1 MHKSHILKCL
11 VNVSMQ
17 ICVVFL
23 RVFFFLGEDV
33 ENMKCV

>member
-17 ICVVFL
+17 ICAVFL
-23 RVFFFLGEDV
+23 RVGLGEDV
-33 ENMKCV
+33 ENMKRV